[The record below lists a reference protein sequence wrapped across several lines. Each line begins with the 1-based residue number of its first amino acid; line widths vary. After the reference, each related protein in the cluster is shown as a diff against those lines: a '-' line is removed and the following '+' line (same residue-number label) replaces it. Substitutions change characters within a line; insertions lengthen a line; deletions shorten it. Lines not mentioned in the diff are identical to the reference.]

1 MENSEKKPESGGAFV
16 QFLHKLI
23 NAVLN
28 FLHLSKYKEQIMYL
42 IVGGGTTA
50 IDWIVFTLLVFLL
63 PDLSGLPFFE
73 QFPNA
78 IEYTVSWVAAV
89 LFAYWA
95 SKYFVFESAKKEG
108 SVQFFKFVASRLL
121 TLILSLAGDFVLT
134 GLLKMNEFLAKLII
148 SVLVVIINYITSKLF
163 VFNKKLEE
171 GETHDGTRHP

>member
-1 MENSEKKPESGGAFV
+1 
-16 QFLHKLI
+16 
-23 NAVLN
+23 
-28 FLHLSKYKEQIMYL
+28 MYL

-95 SKYFVFESAKKEG
+95 SKYFVFESAKK
-108 SVQFFKFVASRLL
+108 R
-121 TLILSLAGDFVLT
+121 
-134 GLLKMNEFLAKLII
+134 GLHP
-148 SVLVVIINYITSKLF
+148 
-163 VFNKKLEE
+163 VF
-171 GETHDGTRHP
+171 